1 MLYYFKGTA
10 SDSHFTKECLGA
22 LNSCRSIHS
31 VPSLKYN
38 RDIERVA
45 QEWAD
50 HLARTNGFSHN
61 PNANYKGQNL
71 GENIASRWSSNR
83 EDYPGKR
90 MQQLEVFCIQQIMTL
105 AKRLGVTML
114 S

>member
-1 MLYYFKGTA
+1 MSWCVELL
-10 SDSHFTKECLGA
+10 SVHSQ
-22 LNSCRSIHS
+22 RS
-31 VPSLKYN
+31 VFEVGYN

-90 MQQLEVFCIQQIMTL
+90 MQKLEVFCIQQIMTL
-105 AKRLGVTML
+105 AKRLAVTMH